1 MSRDPSKL
9 KVFHLAD
16 ELVVEGYR
24 ATRGFPVEERYGLQ
38 AQLRRAAVSVP
49 TNIVEGCARNSERD
63 YLHFVDMAIASA
75 SEVRYLLGLSA
86 RLGILKKADQEPLVR
101 RYDELIRSVQKLL
114 TVLRNPMPGA

>member
-16 ELVVEGYR
+16 ELVAEVYR

-63 YLHFVDMAIASA
+63 YLHFIDIAIASA

-86 RLGILKKADQEPLVR
+86 RLGILQKADQEPLVH
-101 RYDELIRSVQKLL
+101 RYDDLIRGVQKLL
-114 TVLRNPMPGA
+114 SVLRNPKPGA

>member
-9 KVFHLAD
+9 RIFQLAD
-16 ELVVEGYR
+16 ELVVEVYR

-75 SEVRYLLGLSA
+75 AEVRYLLGLSA

-101 RYDELIRSVQKLL
+101 RYADFIRSVQKLL
-114 TVLRNPMPGA
+114 TVLRHPKPGA